1 MKKCS
6 KCKVN
11 KELELFSKDNSRK
24 DGKCNNCKDCVKLIN
39 KKSNKNDPVKAK
51 KYYYPDRAKY
61 QNDWYHRNK
70 IEVNK
75 KIVDKRKNSI
85 INRLQHNSRCRIS
98 KVIARKQMKKTSRT
112 SMMLGCSYKEL
123 IAHLESKFKTGMT
136 WENYGEWHID
146 HIIPISSGK
155 TIEEI
160 NSLSKYTNLQPLWAE
175 DNIRK
180 GASII

>member
-6 KCKVN
+6 KCKVD
-11 KELELFSKDNSRK
+11 KDLELFSKDKFRK

-39 KKSNKNDPVKAK
+39 KKYNNYDPVKAK
-51 KYYYPDRAKY
+51 QYSYPDRAKY

-75 KIVDKRKNSI
+75 KIIEKRKNSI
-85 INRLQHNSRCRIS
+85 IVRLQHNSRCRIA
-98 KVIARKQMKKTSRT
+98 KVITRKQMKKSSKTSV
-112 SMMLGCSYKEL
+112 MLGCSYEEL
-123 IAHLESKFKTGMT
+123 IAHLECKFTVGMT
-136 WENYGEWHID
+136 WDNYGEWHID

-160 NSLSKYTNLQPLWAE
+160 ESLSKYTNLQPLWAE